1 MFEFILDIC
10 PAVFAGGMIFV
21 GWMMEKDR
29 RESRAEKL
37 RRKRRMQRSLE
48 IELAGARMLR
58 EDARASRRA
67 ELSPPAAAE
76 DKPKTVVT
84 VMASPKS
91 CVVRK
96 LPAGRREAMIRELIE
111 NGSKVQEK

>member
-67 ELSPPAAAE
+67 E
-76 DKPKTVVT
+76 
-84 VMASPKS
+84 
-91 CVVRK
+91 
-96 LPAGRREAMIRELIE
+96 
-111 NGSKVQEK
+111 

>member
-1 MFEFILDIC
+1 MLEFILDIC
-10 PAVFAGGMIFV
+10 PIVFAGGMIIT
-21 GWMMEKDR
+21 GWIMDKDR
-29 RESRAEKL
+29 RDSRAKKL
-37 RRKRRMQRSLE
+37 RRKRCMQRSLE

>member
-37 RRKRRMQRSLE
+37 RRKRRMQRSLV
-48 IELAGARMLR
+48 IELAGASKLR
-58 EDARASRRA
+58 WGARG
-67 ELSPPAAAE
+67 
-76 DKPKTVVT
+76 T
-84 VMASPKS
+84 MW
-91 CVVRK
+91 
-96 LPAGRREAMIRELIE
+96 
-111 NGSKVQEK
+111 